1 MNRSFSWVLSEV
13 SSLNLDCKFLWVFN
27 LCQDCHLNQRRF
39 LILIPFWYC
48 FYKEYLITCV
58 THSLCERETGKF
70 MRTYTHSDSNWL
82 LLKWLKYVYRD
93 VEFRLSGLY
102 WLVLPHEIVHFIDFK
117 VLCIQNDYFFDLVY
131 VITPCIRSK
140 WEKKIVFLQQQ
151 SFCLFYTFLLSK
163 YL

>member
-1 MNRSFSWVLSEV
+1 MNRLFSWVLSEV
-13 SSLNLDCKFLWVFN
+13 SSLNLDCKFLCVFN

-82 LLKWLKYVYRD
+82 LLKWLKYIYGD

-102 WLVLPHEIVHFIDFK
+102 WLVLPHEIVHFIVVIIHYFSDFK
-117 VLCIQNDYFFDLVY
+117 VLCIQNDYFFWSSVCNSSMYTLQM
-131 VITPCIRSK
+131 R
-140 WEKKIVFLQQQ
+140 KK
-151 SFCLFYTFLLSK
+151 K
-163 YL
+163 